1 MVVMNNTLCPHCAR
15 PPVEGGGATRD
26 HIFPDAFG
34 GQGTIVACKDCNSG
48 IGWGVEGKLLGPE
61 SPFTLFLQGSGLPHG
76 LLKATHPLGEFM
88 VDLGTG
94 DHTARTSVEVLDT
107 DVDGV
112 KTVKMFGSPEEIAR
126 IKAGFEEKYGPPLET
141 LSEQIGSPDSEPEL
155 LNISVSV
162 NMGDLRRLVA
172 KTALCALTYLQGD
185 SFIDTELAAWLRQ
198 VLDAPR
204 EWPASVRRPPQ
215 ADPDGQEAATR
226 TFDTTEIT
234 TKAQTM
240 LAASTADPIDMT
252 GAAASLLIAVE
263 PRYAAGPYTGFVMSL
278 MGWILPTGL
287 FAPGVPNGMWAPTFV
302 FQKQREPIEIADLA
316 RGLPN
321 GWAA

>member
-1 MVVMNNTLCPHCAR
+1 MVVRNNILCPHCGR

-48 IGWGVEGKLLGPE
+48 IGSGVEGKLLGPE

-76 LLKATHPLGEFM
+76 QLKATHPLGEFM

-94 DHTARTSVEVLDT
+94 DHMPRTSVEILDT

-112 KTVKMFGSPEEIAR
+112 KTVKMFGSPEEITR
-126 IKAGFEEKYGPPLET
+126 INAGFENKYGPPLEV
-141 LSEQIGSPDSEPEL
+141 LSEQIGSPDAEPEV
-155 LNISVSV
+155 LNVSVSV
-162 NMGDLRRLVA
+162 DMADLRRLVA

-185 SFIDTELAAWLRQ
+185 SFVRTALASWLRE

-204 EWPASVRRPPQ
+204 EWPTSVRRPPQ
-215 ADPDGQEAATR
+215 DDPDGEGAATR
-226 TFDTTEIT
+226 TFDTAEVM
-234 TKAQTM
+234 TKAQAM
-240 LAASTADPIDMT
+240 LAKAVDPIDIT
-252 GAAASLLIAVE
+252 EAAASLLIAIE
-263 PRYAAGPYTGFVMSL
+263 PRYSAGPRTGFAMSL

-287 FAPGVPNGMWAPTFV
+287 FAPGVPTDMWAPIFV
-302 FQKQREPIEIADLA
+302 IQRQREPIRITDLA

-321 GWAA
+321 GYQA